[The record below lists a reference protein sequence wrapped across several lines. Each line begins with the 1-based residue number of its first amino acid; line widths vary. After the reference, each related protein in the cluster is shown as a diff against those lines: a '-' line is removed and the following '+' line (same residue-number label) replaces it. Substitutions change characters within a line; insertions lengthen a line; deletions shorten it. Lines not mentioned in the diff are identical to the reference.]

1 MFGVRRFITPNSSFL
16 TPPSGGRVRR
26 SAFTLIEMLIVISII
41 SVLLGL
47 LYGSLERARKFSRRV
62 VAYTEVKNIEA
73 ALKQYYAHYH
83 DWPPDSFL
91 NSATPLNPA
100 PSGGNKGFIID
111 ANVAKM
117 LQGTI
122 TDIDPQE
129 VRDANPDRIPFVEFS
144 RFTKNANGDAVPVN
158 PFRVASGATETRQYK
173 VLFDSNNDSE
183 IQISDSAVPSFQT
196 NVFKTVAVWTVI
208 PGSTVPAQNGGTP
221 TAVDEVLGSW
231 DTFNAK

>member
-1 MFGVRRFITPNSSFL
+1 
-16 TPPSGGRVRR
+16 
-26 SAFTLIEMLIVISII
+26 MLIVISII

-83 DWPPDSFL
+83 QWPPTDV
-91 NSATPLNPA
+91 SATA
-100 PSGGNKGFIID
+100 QFTSQEDYGFKID
-111 ANVAKM
+111 ADVATM

-122 TDIDPQE
+122 TDNDTPK
-129 VRDANPDRIPFVEFS
+129 VKDANPDRIPFVEFA

-158 PFRVASGATETRQYK
+158 PFRVTAGATETRQYK
-173 VLFDSNNDSE
+173 VLFDSNNDSG

-208 PGSTVPAQNGGTP
+208 PGSTVSAQNGGTP